1 MSNIMDSDS
10 ALCNLTRREVIEE
23 MMLLRR
29 SSIGNSILHTER
41 TKLQKNVIRASASQ
55 PRSRTSCPEAG
66 DDTAA

>member
-1 MSNIMDSDS
+1 MEMSNIMDSDS

-41 TKLQKNVIRASASQ
+41 TKLQK
-55 PRSRTSCPEAG
+55 T
-66 DDTAA
+66 